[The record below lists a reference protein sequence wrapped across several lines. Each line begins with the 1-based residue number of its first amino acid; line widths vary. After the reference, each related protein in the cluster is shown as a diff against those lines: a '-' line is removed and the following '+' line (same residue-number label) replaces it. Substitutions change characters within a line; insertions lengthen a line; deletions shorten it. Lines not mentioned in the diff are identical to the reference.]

1 MKKVLIVD
9 DNVSI
14 TKMLS
19 KWLTAKG
26 HEVTVS
32 NDGKN
37 GLTMILEKK
46 FNMVLLDLS
55 MPEFTGY
62 DVVDELEKSGKLKEE
77 KIVIFTASTASDQDI
92 EKLIERGVHSCLRK
106 PVDLD
111 VLKTTVEE
119 ST

>member
-26 HEVTVS
+26 YEVTVS

-37 GLTMILEKK
+37 GLTMILENK

-62 DVVDELEKSGKLKEE
+62 DVVDELEKAGKLSEE
-77 KIVIFTASTASDQDI
+77 KIVIFTASTASDEDI
-92 EKLIERGVHSCLRK
+92 NKLIERGVHSCLRK

-111 VLKTTVEE
+111 VLKMTVESSE
-119 ST
+119 

>member
-9 DNVSI
+9 DNISI

-26 HEVTVS
+26 HDVTVS

-37 GLTMILEKK
+37 GLTMILNNK
-46 FNMVLLDLS
+46 FDMVLLDLS

-62 DVVDELEKSGKLKEE
+62 DVVEELEKSGKLQEE
-77 KIVIFTASTASDQDI
+77 KIVIFTASTASDENI
-92 EKLIERGVHSCLRK
+92 NKLIAKGVHSCLRK

-111 VLKTTVEE
+111 ILKKTVEE
-119 ST
+119 SG